1 MPSEQNTADCPLIAA
16 DCPLIAAGEDV
27 LALRS
32 AFLINGTSLYDWY
45 DGVVLGVVDDP
56 DDLWESLHVQWRQG
70 EAEAAEAEAAEAVA
84 RLIAPSSGE
93 EAARAEKAE
102 EEVEVAMETEREEAM
117 EVIKEAEEAEEEDA
131 LMSPWEIELD
141 GGAPFAPSRIEEPL
155 RTALLRGLEAISRT
169 EAAVRLEA
177 ATADEMQA
185 QAAVEA
191 AEAVP
196 EVPPEAPPAET
207 AEAPPEAAAAD
218 ESASVPSPVPSP
230 LPSPLPAAIVPL
242 RLADVATRLRGGYYR
257 QLSSL
262 AHDVDRLLAHLRCT
276 RRVLPS

>member
-191 AEAVP
+191 AEA
-196 EVPPEAPPAET
+196 
-207 AEAPPEAAAAD
+207 PPEAAAAD